1 MGALTLV
8 ITGAGGFVGRH
19 TVAAARARGHAVLAM
34 VRREASIPREW
45 RGDTGIKPIV
55 LDLGDAT
62 SEDLA
67 THLSGTD
74 AVIHAAAS
82 MDGNDEGHARDTIGP
97 TEVLLAALAVLAD
110 GPGAA
115 RASLPKLVLV
125 SSLSVYDGQA
135 LPAGSV
141 LDEDS
146 PLEAHPQARDAYCR
160 AKLAQEALC
169 QEAAGAIGFELAVL
183 RPGAIFGVG
192 RLWNGHLGHPVGR
205 ALIRVKDPGEVPVC
219 HVTHCAT
226 ALVLAA
232 EAPAGTIDTIN
243 VIDTDRPDR
252 AEYIEALGKGGWPRL
267 VLTLP
272 WGLLAR
278 TGTVL
283 GMFGLGSRVPGL
295 LRPAVL
301 HARMKPLRYSTA
313 RLEALP
319 GWEPGPGF
327 AELMAAAHAEEAG

>member
-19 TVAAARARGHAVLAM
+19 AVAAARARGHAVLAL
-34 VRREASIPREW
+34 VRRETSIPREW
-45 RGDTGIKPIV
+45 QGDTGVKPIV
-55 LDLGDAT
+55 LDLSTTAA
-62 SEDLA
+62 SVLA

-74 AVIHAAAS
+74 AVIHAAAG
-82 MDGNDEGHARDTIGP
+82 MGGDDADHARDTTGP
-97 TEVLLAALAVLAD
+97 TEVLLAALAVLTH
-110 GPGAA
+110 GPG
-115 RASLPKLVLV
+115 SYLPKLVLV

-135 LPAGSV
+135 LQAGAV

-146 PLEAHPQARDAYCR
+146 PLEAHPEARDAYCR
-160 AKLAQEALC
+160 AKLAQEQLC
-169 QEAAGAIGFELAVL
+169 RDAARTTTGFDLAVL
-183 RPGAIFGVG
+183 RPGAVFGPG
-192 RLWNGHLGHPVGR
+192 RLWNGHLGHPMGP

-232 EAPAGTIDTIN
+232 EAPADTIDTIN
-243 VIDTDRPDR
+243 VIDADRPDR
-252 AEYIEALGKGGWPRL
+252 AEYIEALSKGGWPRL

-278 TGTVL
+278 TGKVL
-283 GMFGLGSRVPGL
+283 GMFGLGARLPGL

-319 GWEPGPGF
+319 GWEQGPGF

>member
-55 LDLGDAT
+55 LDLGDAAA
-62 SEDLA
+62 EDLA

-74 AVIHAAAS
+74 AVIHATAG
-82 MDGNDEGHARDTIGP
+82 MGGNDAGHARDTIGP

-141 LDEDS
+141 LDEGA
-146 PLEAHPQARDAYCR
+146 PLEAHPQTRDAYCR

-169 QEAAGAIGFELAVL
+169 REAAGAIGFDLAVL
-183 RPGAIFGVG
+183 RPGAIFGAG
-192 RLWNGHLGHPVGR
+192 RLWNGHLGHPVGPV
-205 ALIRVKDPGEVPVC
+205 LIRLEGTGEVPVC
-219 HVTHCAT
+219 HVTHCAA

-232 EAPAGTIDTIN
+232 EAPAGTVGTIN

-252 AEYIEALGKGGWPRL
+252 AGYVRALRDGGWPRL
-267 VLTLP
+267 VVTLP
-272 WGLLAR
+272 WGLLAGAGR
-278 TGTVL
+278 IL
-283 GMFGLGSRVPGL
+283 GMLGLGSRLPGL

-301 HARMKPLRYSTA
+301 HARMKPLRYDTA
-313 RLEALP
+313 RLQALP
-319 GWEPGPGF
+319 GWEPGSSF
-327 AELMAAAHAEEAG
+327 AELMAAAQAEEAG